1 MSLLKKTHYIQFF
14 CLFAYFI
21 GVDYGYC
28 QQYDN
33 KTLEQNAIKFV
44 EPNVEQDPDSQLS
57 ITAIPLDSRIPA
69 RDCQSPLQY
78 STAMTPPFDTQVT
91 VQVRCSDTLSWTQYV
106 HVRIDHLF
114 PILVSAT
121 MLEKGRVIQNEDV
134 KIEYQPKRFRRV
146 SYIEDKSIL
155 IGSRSKR
162 NIREG
167 QAFTQA
173 HICMVCKG
181 DTVTIVA
188 KSGGLVIKTQGEA
201 QQDGNRGELIN
212 VKNSRSGKTLRARVI
227 EVETVEVNL

>member
-21 GVDYGYC
+21 GTGYGYC

-33 KTLEQNAIKFV
+33 KTLEQSAMDFV
-44 EPNVEQDPDSQLS
+44 EPNVAQDSDSQLELS
-57 ITAIPLDSRIPA
+57 VLPLDSRIPA
-69 RDCQSPLQY
+69 RDCYTPLKY
-78 STAMTPPFDTQVT
+78 STATTPPFSTQVT
-91 VQVRCSDTLSWTQYV
+91 VQVKCEDTPGWTQYV

-121 MLEKGRVIQNEDV
+121 MLEKGRVISEQDIKVEL
-134 KIEYQPKRFRRV
+134 QPKRFRRV

-181 DTVTIVA
+181 DTVIIYA

-201 QQDGNRGELIN
+201 MQDGNRGELIN
-212 VKNSRSGKTLRARVI
+212 VKNTRSGKSLRARVI